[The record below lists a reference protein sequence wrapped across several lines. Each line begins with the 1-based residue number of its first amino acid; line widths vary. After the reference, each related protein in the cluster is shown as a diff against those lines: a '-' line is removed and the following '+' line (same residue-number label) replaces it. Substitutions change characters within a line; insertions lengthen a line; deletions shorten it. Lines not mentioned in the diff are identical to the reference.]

1 MTESAQG
8 ATEAGLPKRL
18 LLATDLSARCDRAL
32 DRAAQ
37 LAEAWLAEIVAVNVL
52 DLGSTPDQILAWAS
66 GATEQDL
73 SQIALQELRRNTAGV
88 NVPISLRVER
98 GNDAAD
104 VICKVVGEVRA
115 DLVVSSVA
123 RNEVLGRFLLGSTV
137 EQLARS
143 VTQPLLVVRQR
154 ALQPYRRIVVATDL
168 SPGAHGGL
176 QAAARLFPGQALQ
189 LYHAHEAPLAGL
201 SDRLDATQS
210 TSVAA
215 QQACEA
221 LLEQTSLPPD
231 TEVNIHCE
239 RGAVTSTLPAFA
251 REHDV
256 DLVVLG
262 IEAAPS
268 LVSALL
274 GSTALRL
281 LQWLPCDV
289 LLVRSG

>member
-1 MTESAQG
+1 MNESAQG
-8 ATEAGLPKRL
+8 ASLPKRL

-37 LAEAWLAEIVAVNVL
+37 LAEAWQAQIVAVNVL

-73 SQIALQELRRNTAGV
+73 RQIALQELRRNTAGV
-88 NVPISLRVER
+88 NAPISLRVER
-98 GNDAAD
+98 GSDAAS
-104 VICKVVGEVRA
+104 VLCKVSDEVQA

-143 VTQPLLVVRQR
+143 VAQPLLVVRQR
-154 ALQPYRRIVVATDL
+154 ARQPYRRIVVATDL

-201 SDRLDATQS
+201 AGRMEAAQS
-210 TSVAA
+210 ASVAA

-221 LLEQTSLPPD
+221 LLDQTPLPAD
-231 TEVNIHCE
+231 TEVNIQCE
-239 RGAVTSTLPAFA
+239 RGTVTSTLPAFV
-251 REHDV
+251 RRQDV

-262 IEAAPS
+262 IEADPS
-268 LVSALL
+268 LVSTLL

-289 LLVRSG
+289 LLVRSA

>member
-1 MTESAQG
+1 MTESAHG
-8 ATEAGLPKRL
+8 ASVPKRL

-37 LAEAWLAEIVAVNVL
+37 LAEAWQAEIVAVNVL

-73 SQIALQELRRNTAGV
+73 RQIALQELRRNTAGV
-88 NVPISLRVER
+88 NAPISLRVER
-98 GNDAAD
+98 GNDAAS
-104 VICKVVGEVRA
+104 VICQVAEEVRA
-115 DLVVSSVA
+115 DLVVTSVA

-143 VTQPLLVVRQR
+143 VAQPLLVVRQR
-154 ALQPYRRIVVATDL
+154 ARQPYRRIVVATDL

-176 QAAARLFPGQALQ
+176 QAAARLFPGQALH
-189 LYHAHEAPLAGL
+189 LYHAHQAPLAGL
-201 SDRLDATQS
+201 SDRLDATKSQS
-210 TSVAA
+210 ASVAA

-221 LLEQTSLPPD
+221 LVGQTPLPGD
-231 TEVNIHCE
+231 TEVHIQCE
-239 RGAVTSTLPAFA
+239 RGAVTATLPAFV
-251 REHDV
+251 RQQDV

-262 IEAAPS
+262 IEADPS
-268 LVSALL
+268 LVSTLL

-289 LLVRSG
+289 LLVRST

>member
-1 MTESAQG
+1 MTEADKG
-8 ATEAGLPKRL
+8 TELPKRL

-37 LAEAWLAEIVAVNVL
+37 LADAWQAELVAVNVL
-52 DLGSTPDQILAWAS
+52 DVGGAPDQILAWAA

-73 SQIALQELRRNTAGV
+73 LQIALQELRRNTADV
-88 NVPISLRVER
+88 RAPISLRVER
-98 GNDAAD
+98 GGDAGEVIRQVADEVGAD
-104 VICKVVGEVRA
+104 VI
-115 DLVVSSVA
+115 VSSVA

-154 ALQPYRRIVVATDL
+154 ARQPYRRIVVATDL

-176 QAAARLFPGQALQ
+176 QTAAHLFPGQPLQ
-189 LYHAHEAPLAGL
+189 LYHAHEVPLAGL
-201 SDRLDATQS
+201 SGRMEAAQGVNVT
-210 TSVAA
+210 A

-221 LLEQTSLPPD
+221 LLGQTPLPPA
-231 TEVNIHCE
+231 TSVSIHCE
-239 RGAVTSTLPAFA
+239 RGTVTATLPAFA
-251 REHDV
+251 RRQEV

-262 IEAAPS
+262 IQADEG
-268 LVSALL
+268 LVSTLL

-289 LLVRSG
+289 LLVRSA

>member
-8 ATEAGLPKRL
+8 TSVPKRL

-37 LAEAWLAEIVAVNVL
+37 LAEVWQAEIVAVNVL

-73 SQIALQELRRNTAGV
+73 RQIALKELRRNTAGV
-88 NVPISLRVER
+88 SAPISLRVER
-98 GNDAAD
+98 GDDAAE
-104 VICKVVGEVRA
+104 VICKVAGEVGA
-115 DLVVSSVA
+115 DLLVSSVA

-143 VTQPLLVVRQR
+143 VAQPLLVVRQR
-154 ALQPYRRIVVATDL
+154 ARQPYRRIVVATDL

-201 SDRLDATQS
+201 SDRLDAAQS
-210 TSVAA
+210 ASVAA

-221 LLEQTSLPPD
+221 LLDQTPLPAG
-231 TEVNIHCE
+231 TEVNIQCE
-239 RGAVTSTLPAFA
+239 RGAVTATLPAFV
-251 REHDV
+251 RQHDV

-262 IEAAPS
+262 IDAAPG
-268 LVSALL
+268 LVSTLL

-289 LLVRSG
+289 LLVRSA

>member
-8 ATEAGLPKRL
+8 TSAPKRL

-37 LAEAWLAEIVAVNVL
+37 LAEAWQAEIVAVNVL

-73 SQIALQELRRNTAGV
+73 CQIALQELRRNTAGV
-88 NVPISLRVER
+88 SAPISLRVER
-98 GNDAAD
+98 GNDAAE
-104 VICKVVGEVRA
+104 VICKVAGEVGA

-143 VTQPLLVVRQR
+143 VAQPLLVVRQR
-154 ALQPYRRIVVATDL
+154 ARQPYRRIVVATDL

-201 SDRLDATQS
+201 SDRLDAAQS
-210 TSVAA
+210 ASVAA
-215 QQACEA
+215 
-221 LLEQTSLPPD
+221 LVGQTPLPPD
-231 TEVNIHCE
+231 TEVHIQCE
-239 RGAVTSTLPAFA
+239 RGAVTATLPAFV
-251 REHDV
+251 RQHDV

-262 IEAAPS
+262 IDAAPG
-268 LVSALL
+268 LVSTLL

-289 LLVRSG
+289 LLVRSA